1 MARDAVLLVTPG
13 VSNVSNDVSNT
24 LFSDCNTCTSP
35 RLVRVA
41 SARLA

>member
-1 MARDAVLLVTPG
+1 MWLHPRDAVLLVTPG
-13 VSNVSNDVSNT
+13 VSNVSNT